1 MPIPA
6 VLTALTPDDET
17 VKSLWSSIEN
27 ITASNIFGAVLSV
40 VISLILIKVLT
51 KVVNR
56 ALGRS
61 RLDASLQTLLR
72 NLVKGAL
79 WAVAAIIVLGCL
91 GIEVTSLVA
100 VLSVVGLAFSL
111 ALQNFLS
118 NVAGGMQLLA
128 SHPFAVGDFV
138 DVGVCSGTV
147 EEIGMFYTKVT
158 TPDNKLVQLPNSAIV
173 TANITNFS
181 AQPTRRVELKVSASY
196 DAPTGQVTAL
206 LSKLAGEHPLV
217 LADPEPAVHVE
228 EYGDSAIRYVMR
240 VWCANADYWTVYY
253 DLMDG
258 FKAAFDAAGIEMT
271 YPHLNIHLG
280 DGAYADPDA
289 LGRGD
294 KKRAAGPPEKSVR
307 RNDG

>member
-1 MPIPA
+1 MPLA
-6 VLTALTPDDET
+6 LTALAPDGEAAE
-17 VKSLWSSIEN
+17 SLWSSIEN
-27 ITASNIFGAVLSV
+27 ITASNIFGAVLSI

-51 KVVNR
+51 KVLER

-61 RLDASLQTLLR
+61 KLDASLQTLLR

-118 NVAGGMQLLA
+118 NVAGGMHLLA

-253 DLMDG
+253 DLLDG
-258 FKAAFDAAGIEMT
+258 FKPAFDEAGVEMT
-271 YPHLNIHLG
+271 YPHVNVHMVE
-280 DGAYADPDA
+280 
-289 LGRGD
+289 R
-294 KKRAAGPPEKSVR
+294 
-307 RNDG
+307 

>member
-1 MPIPA
+1 MPES
-6 VLTALTPDDET
+6 LTGIVPEDTA
-17 VKSLWSSIEN
+17 KGLWDSIKN
-27 ITASNIFGAVLSV
+27 ITASSIFNAVLV
-40 VISLILIKVLT
+40 AAAGLVAMKLLLKVLD
-51 KVVNR
+51 R

-61 RLDASLQTLLR
+61 KLDAPLKTLLR
-72 NLVKGAL
+72 TLAKAGL
-79 WAVAAIIVLGCL
+79 WFVTVIIVMECL
-91 GIEVTSLVA
+91 NIEATSLVA

-111 ALQNFLS
+111 ALQSFLS
-118 NVAGGMQLLA
+118 NAAGGMQILA
-128 SHPFAVGDFV
+128 SHPFSEGDFV
-138 DVGVCSGTV
+138 EAGGCSGTV
-147 EEIGMFYTKVT
+147 EEIGLFYTKLT
-158 TPDNKLVQLPNSAIV
+158 TPDNKLVQMPNSSIV

-181 AQPTRRVELKVSASY
+181 QQPTRRVELKVSASY
-196 DAPTGQVTAL
+196 DAAPDRVIAL
-206 LSKLAGEHPLV
+206 LARMAAEHPLI
-217 LADPEPAVHVE
+217 LDDPNQMIHVDGYGGSAVQ
-228 EYGDSAIRYVMR
+228 YVMR

>member
-1 MPIPA
+1 MPES
-6 VLTALTPDDET
+6 LTGIVPEDTA
-17 VKSLWSSIEN
+17 KGLWDSIKN
-27 ITASNIFGAVLSV
+27 ITASSIFNAVLV
-40 VISLILIKVLT
+40 AAACLVAMKLLLKVLD
-51 KVVNR
+51 R

-61 RLDASLQTLLR
+61 KLDAPLKTLLR
-72 NLVKGAL
+72 TLAKAGL
-79 WAVAAIIVLGCL
+79 WFVTVIIVMECL
-91 GIEVTSLVA
+91 NIEATSLVA

-111 ALQNFLS
+111 ALQSFLS
-118 NVAGGMQLLA
+118 NAAGGMQILA
-128 SHPFAVGDFV
+128 SHPFSEGDFV
-138 DVGVCSGTV
+138 AAGGCCGTV
-147 EEIGMFYTKVT
+147 EEIGLFYTKLT
-158 TPDNKLVQLPNSAIV
+158 TPDNKLVQMPNSSIV

-181 AQPTRRVELKVSASY
+181 QQPTRRVELRVSASY
-196 DAPTGQVTAL
+196 DAAPDRVIAL
-206 LSKLAGEHPLV
+206 LARMAAEHPLI
-217 LADPEPAVHVE
+217 LDDPNQMIHVDGYGGSAVQ
-228 EYGDSAIRYVMR
+228 YVMR

-294 KKRAAGPPEKSVR
+294 KKRAAGPSEKSVR

>member
-1 MPIPA
+1 MPES
-6 VLTALTPDDET
+6 LTGIVPEDTA
-17 VKSLWSSIEN
+17 KGLWDSIKN
-27 ITASNIFGAVLSV
+27 ITASSIFNAVLVASACLV
-40 VISLILIKVLT
+40 AMKLLLKVLD
-51 KVVNR
+51 R

-61 RLDASLQTLLR
+61 KLDAPLKTLLR
-72 NLVKGAL
+72 TLAKAGL
-79 WAVAAIIVLGCL
+79 WFVTVIIVMECL
-91 GIEVTSLVA
+91 NIEATSLVA

-111 ALQNFLS
+111 ALQSFLS
-118 NVAGGMQLLA
+118 NAAGGMQILA
-128 SHPFAVGDFV
+128 SHPFSEGDFV
-138 DVGVCSGTV
+138 EAGGCSGTV
-147 EEIGMFYTKVT
+147 EEIGLFYTKLT
-158 TPDNKLVQLPNSAIV
+158 TPDNKLVQMPNSSIV

-181 AQPTRRVELKVSASY
+181 QQPTRRVELRGSGSY
-196 DAPTGQVTAL
+196 DAAPDRVIAL
-206 LSKLAGEHPLV
+206 LARMAAEHPLI
-217 LADPEPAVHVE
+217 LDDPNQMIHVDGYGGSAVQ
-228 EYGDSAIRYVMR
+228 YVMR

-294 KKRAAGPPEKSVR
+294 KKRAAGPSDKSVR

>member
-1 MPIPA
+1 MPLA
-6 VLTALTPDDET
+6 LTALAPDGEAAE
-17 VKSLWSSIEN
+17 SLWSSIEN

-61 RLDASLQTLLR
+61 KLDASLQTLLR

-253 DLMDG
+253 DLLDG

-294 KKRAAGPPEKSVR
+294 KKRAAGPSDKSVR

>member
-1 MPIPA
+1 MPES
-6 VLTALTPDDET
+6 LTGIVPEDTA
-17 VKSLWSSIEN
+17 KGLWDSIKN
-27 ITASNIFGAVLSV
+27 ITASSIFNAVLV
-40 VISLILIKVLT
+40 AAACLVAMKLLLKVLD
-51 KVVNR
+51 R

-61 RLDASLQTLLR
+61 KLDAPLKTLLR
-72 NLVKGAL
+72 TLVKAGL
-79 WAVAAIIVLGCL
+79 WFVTVIIVMECL
-91 GIEVTSLVA
+91 NIEATSLVA

-111 ALQNFLS
+111 ALQSFLS
-118 NVAGGMQLLA
+118 NAAGGMQILA
-128 SHPFAVGDFV
+128 SHPFSEGDFV
-138 DVGVCSGTV
+138 EAGGCSGTV
-147 EEIGMFYTKVT
+147 EEIGLFYTKLT
-158 TPDNKLVQLPNSAIV
+158 TPDNKLVQMPNSSIV

-181 AQPTRRVELKVSASY
+181 QQPTRRVELRVSASY
-196 DAPTGQVTAL
+196 DAAPDRVIAL
-206 LSKLAGEHPLV
+206 LARMAAEHPLI
-217 LADPEPAVHVE
+217 LDDPNQMIHVDGYGGSAVQ
-228 EYGDSAIRYVMR
+228 YVMR

-289 LGRGD
+289 FGRGD

>member
-1 MPIPA
+1 MPES
-6 VLTALTPDDET
+6 LTGIVPEDTA
-17 VKSLWSSIEN
+17 KGLWDSIKN
-27 ITASNIFGAVLSV
+27 ITASSIFNAVLV
-40 VISLILIKVLT
+40 AAACLVAMKLLLKVLD
-51 KVVNR
+51 R

-61 RLDASLQTLLR
+61 KLDAPLKTLLR
-72 NLVKGAL
+72 TLAKAGL
-79 WAVAAIIVLGCL
+79 WFVTVIIVMECL
-91 GIEVTSLVA
+91 NIEATSLVA

-111 ALQNFLS
+111 ALQSFLS
-118 NVAGGMQLLA
+118 NAAGGMQILA
-128 SHPFAVGDFV
+128 SHPFSEGDFV
-138 DVGVCSGTV
+138 EAGGCSGTV
-147 EEIGMFYTKVT
+147 EEIGLFYTKLT
-158 TPDNKLVQLPNSAIV
+158 TPDNKLVQMPNSSIV

-181 AQPTRRVELKVSASY
+181 QQPTRRVELKVSASY
-196 DAPTGQVTAL
+196 DAAPDRVIAL
-206 LSKLAGEHPLV
+206 LARMAAEHPLI
-217 LADPEPAVHVE
+217 LDDPNQMIHVDGYGGSAVQ
-228 EYGDSAIRYVMR
+228 YVMR

>member
-27 ITASNIFGAVLSV
+27 ITASNIFGAVLSI

-51 KVVNR
+51 KVLER

-61 RLDASLQTLLR
+61 KLDASLQTLLR

-253 DLMDG
+253 DLLDG
-258 FKAAFDAAGIEMT
+258 FKPAFDEAGVEMT
-271 YPHLNIHLG
+271 YPHVNVHMVE
-280 DGAYADPDA
+280 
-289 LGRGD
+289 RGNGE
-294 KKRAAGPPEKSVR
+294 A
-307 RNDG
+307 

>member
-1 MPIPA
+1 MPES
-6 VLTALTPDDET
+6 LTGIVPEDTA
-17 VKSLWSSIEN
+17 KGLWDSIKN
-27 ITASNIFGAVLSV
+27 ITASSIFNAVLV
-40 VISLILIKVLT
+40 AAACLVAMKLLLKVLD
-51 KVVNR
+51 R

-61 RLDASLQTLLR
+61 KLDAPLKTLLR
-72 NLVKGAL
+72 TLVKAGL
-79 WAVAAIIVLGCL
+79 WFVTVIIVMECL
-91 GIEVTSLVA
+91 NIEATSLVA

-111 ALQNFLS
+111 ALQSFLS
-118 NVAGGMQLLA
+118 NAAGGMQILA
-128 SHPFAVGDFV
+128 SHPFSEGDFV
-138 DVGVCSGTV
+138 EAGGCSGTV
-147 EEIGMFYTKVT
+147 EEIGLFYTKLT
-158 TPDNKLVQLPNSAIV
+158 TPDNKLVQMPNSSIV

-181 AQPTRRVELKVSASY
+181 QQPTRRVELRVSASY
-196 DAPTGQVTAL
+196 DAAPDRVIAL
-206 LSKLAGEHPLV
+206 LARMAAEHPLI
-217 LADPEPAVHVE
+217 LDDPNQMIHVDG
-228 EYGDSAIRYVMR
+228 YGDSAVQYVMR

>member
-1 MPIPA
+1 MPES
-6 VLTALTPDDET
+6 LTGIVPEDTA
-17 VKSLWSSIEN
+17 KGLWDSIKN
-27 ITASNIFGAVLSV
+27 ITASSIFNAVLV
-40 VISLILIKVLT
+40 AAACLVAMKLLLKVLD
-51 KVVNR
+51 R

-61 RLDASLQTLLR
+61 KLDAPLKTLLR
-72 NLVKGAL
+72 TLVKAGL
-79 WAVAAIIVLGCL
+79 WFVTVIIVMECL
-91 GIEVTSLVA
+91 NIEATSLVA

-111 ALQNFLS
+111 ALQSFLS
-118 NVAGGMQLLA
+118 NAAGGMQILA
-128 SHPFAVGDFV
+128 SHPFSEGDFV
-138 DVGVCSGTV
+138 EAGGCSGTV
-147 EEIGMFYTKVT
+147 EEIGLFYTKLT
-158 TPDNKLVQLPNSAIV
+158 TPDNKLVQMPNSSII

-181 AQPTRRVELKVSASY
+181 QQPTRRVELRVSASY
-196 DAPTGQVTAL
+196 DAAPDRVIAL
-206 LSKLAGEHPLV
+206 LARMAAEHPLI
-217 LADPEPAVHVE
+217 LDDPNQMIHVDG
-228 EYGDSAIRYVMR
+228 YGDSAVQYVMR

>member
-1 MPIPA
+1 MPLA
-6 VLTALTPDDET
+6 LTALAPDGEAAE
-17 VKSLWSSIEN
+17 SLWSSIEN

-111 ALQNFLS
+111 ALQSFLS
-118 NVAGGMQLLA
+118 NAAGGMQILA
-128 SHPFAVGDFV
+128 SHPFSEGDFV
-138 DVGVCSGTV
+138 EAGGCSGTV
-147 EEIGMFYTKVT
+147 EEIGLFYTKLT

>member
-1 MPIPA
+1 MPES
-6 VLTALTPDDET
+6 LTGIVPEDTA
-17 VKSLWSSIEN
+17 KGLWDSIKN
-27 ITASNIFGAVLSV
+27 ITASSIFNAVLV
-40 VISLILIKVLT
+40 AAACLVAMKLLLKVLD
-51 KVVNR
+51 R

-61 RLDASLQTLLR
+61 KLDAPLKTLLR
-72 NLVKGAL
+72 TLAKAGL
-79 WAVAAIIVLGCL
+79 WFVTVIIVMECL
-91 GIEVTSLVA
+91 NIKATSLVA

-111 ALQNFLS
+111 ALQSFLS
-118 NVAGGMQLLA
+118 NAAGGMQILA
-128 SHPFAVGDFV
+128 SHPFSEGDFV
-138 DVGVCSGTV
+138 EAGGCSGTV
-147 EEIGMFYTKVT
+147 EEIGLFYTKLT
-158 TPDNKLVQLPNSAIV
+158 TPDNKLVQMPNSSIV

-181 AQPTRRVELKVSASY
+181 QQPTRRVELRVSASY
-196 DAPTGQVTAL
+196 DAAPDRVIAL
-206 LSKLAGEHPLV
+206 LARMAAEHPLI
-217 LADPEPAVHVE
+217 LDDPNQMIHVDGYGGSAVQ
-228 EYGDSAIRYVMR
+228 YVMR

-294 KKRAAGPPEKSVR
+294 KKRAAGPSDKSVR

>member
-1 MPIPA
+1 MPL
-6 VLTALTPDDET
+6 VLTALAPDGEAAE
-17 VKSLWSSIEN
+17 SLWSSIEN

-61 RLDASLQTLLR
+61 KLDASLQTLLR

-118 NVAGGMQLLA
+118 NAAGGMQLLA
-128 SHPFAVGDFV
+128 SRPFSVGDFV
-138 DVGVCSGTV
+138 EAGGCSGTV
-147 EEIGMFYTKVT
+147 EEMGMFYTKLT
-158 TPDNKLVQLPNSAIV
+158 TPDNKLVQMPNSSIV

-181 AQPTRRVELKVSASY
+181 QQPTRRVELRVSASY
-196 DAPTGQVTAL
+196 DAAPDRVIAL
-206 LSKLAGEHPLV
+206 LARRAAEHPLI
-217 LADPEPAVHVE
+217 LDDPNQMIHVDG
-228 EYGDSAIRYVMR
+228 YGDSAVQYVMR

-253 DLMDG
+253 ALMDG

-289 LGRGD
+289 FGRGD